1 MILTTD
7 FVRNFD
13 IAQMEMEIFA
23 AQNATFCYKKRATP
37 EPSGEAPFFVRK
49 IVFCAAKL
57 Q

>member
-7 FVRNFD
+7 FVRNFE

-37 EPSGEAPFFVRK
+37 EPSAEAPFFVRK

>member
-1 MILTTD
+1 
-7 FVRNFD
+7 
-13 IAQMEMEIFA
+13 MEMEIFA